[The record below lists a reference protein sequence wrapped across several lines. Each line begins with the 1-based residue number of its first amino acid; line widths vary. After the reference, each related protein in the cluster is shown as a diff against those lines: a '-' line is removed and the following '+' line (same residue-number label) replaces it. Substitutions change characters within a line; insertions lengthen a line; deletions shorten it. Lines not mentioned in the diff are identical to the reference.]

1 MTNMNSGI
9 NIGEVYLIVLAILN
23 SKIAATQCHF
33 CLDVSKYDVYILNVC
48 SYIPMCPGIRNTIRV
63 ALRMCP
69 CYDSELNGS
78 VYLY

>member
-9 NIGEVYLIVLAILN
+9 HISEVYLIVLAILN

-33 CLDVSKYDVYILNVC
+33 CLDLGKYDVYLLNVC
-48 SYIPMCPGIRNTIRV
+48 SYIHMFPGIRNTIRV

-69 CYDSELNGS
+69 CYDSEHNES
-78 VYLY
+78 VY